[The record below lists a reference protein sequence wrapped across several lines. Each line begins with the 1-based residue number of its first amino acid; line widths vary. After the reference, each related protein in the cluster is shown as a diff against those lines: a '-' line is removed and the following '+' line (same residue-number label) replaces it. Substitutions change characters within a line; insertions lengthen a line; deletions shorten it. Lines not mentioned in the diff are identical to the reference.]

1 MSLTSYIIRV
11 NPNLV
16 DPPLVLFGG
25 AEGIVGN
32 QILFSV
38 VDAISQNPEDDIFG
52 YDTYFDGFTDYM
64 YEFFLEDNRYKQNP
78 DYFIQKMMDVIKP
91 ILLSW
96 KPILASVLTPEQMNS
111 MTFRSYKAGFGHLYI
126 DIVEPIPAQM

>member
-11 NPNLV
+11 NPDLV

-25 AEGIVGN
+25 AENIVGN

-52 YDTYFDGFTDYM
+52 YDPYFDGFMDYM

-78 DYFIQKMMDVIKP
+78 DYFIQKMMDAIKP
-91 ILLSW
+91 ILISW
-96 KPILASVLTPEQMNS
+96 KPILASVLTPEQMTS
-111 MTFRSYKAGFGHLYI
+111 MTFRSYKTGFGHLYI